1 MRKILFHVRQRNA
14 SRETFALVNLSGTL
28 SNFVDILYYLMT
40 LFSPYLFSLNTNY
53 IFYNLRN
60 FIFVCMKN
68 SPRYTEV
75 GQ

>member
-53 IFYNLRN
+53 IL
-60 FIFVCMKN
+60 
-68 SPRYTEV
+68 
-75 GQ
+75 

>member
-40 LFSPYLFSLNTNY
+40 IFSL
-53 IFYNLRN
+53 L
-60 FIFVCMKN
+60 IFVKHKLHIL
-68 SPRYTEV
+68 
-75 GQ
+75 